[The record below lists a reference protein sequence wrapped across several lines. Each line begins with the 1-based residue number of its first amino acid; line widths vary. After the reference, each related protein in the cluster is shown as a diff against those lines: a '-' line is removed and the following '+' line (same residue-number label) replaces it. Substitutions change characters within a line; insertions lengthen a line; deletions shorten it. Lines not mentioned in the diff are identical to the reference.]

1 MLRLFGGRR
10 PYSLPLPQLISTLR
24 AATAATG
31 ALVPA
36 AGIGVLVGILG
47 RGPNGMGWAY
57 AMLILSAVV
66 VAVVQQTLP

>member
-1 MLRLFGGRR
+1 
-10 PYSLPLPQLISTLR
+10 
-24 AATAATG
+24 
-31 ALVPA
+31 VPA